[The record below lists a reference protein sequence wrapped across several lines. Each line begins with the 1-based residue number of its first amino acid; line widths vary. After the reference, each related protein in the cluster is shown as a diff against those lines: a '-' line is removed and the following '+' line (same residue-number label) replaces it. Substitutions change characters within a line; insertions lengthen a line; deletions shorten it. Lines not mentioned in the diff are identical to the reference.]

1 MKEDHVIYRRKVFA
15 FSSWTDFSVGHVA
28 FALHRVTGWLL
39 LGWILIH
46 LSVPAM
52 RTSPQAVHI
61 PGSRAVIV
69 AVLAVLVFHSFN
81 GLRLILAEF
90 GGITADHNR
99 IAFYFTAAISV
110 VSIGILGVGL

>member
-1 MKEDHVIYRRKVFA
+1 MKEDRVIYRRKLST
-15 FSSWTDFSVGHVA
+15 FSSWTDFSIGHVA

-46 LSVPAM
+46 LTVPAV

-61 PGSRAVIV
+61 PGSSAVIV

-81 GLRLILAEF
+81 GIRLILAEF
-90 GGITADHNR
+90 GGLTADYNR
-99 IAFYFTAAISV
+99 ISFYLTTAISV
-110 VSIGILGVGL
+110 AAIGILGVGL